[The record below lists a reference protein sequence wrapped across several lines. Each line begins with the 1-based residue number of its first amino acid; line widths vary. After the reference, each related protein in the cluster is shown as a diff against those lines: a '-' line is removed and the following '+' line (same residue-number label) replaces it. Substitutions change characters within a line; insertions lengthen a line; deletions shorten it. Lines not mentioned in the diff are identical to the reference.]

1 VFVRSL
7 CSIIVITLAGPAVAT
22 FELEDPAADIF
33 AEKRAMANP
42 GERSCFDLLVDSL
55 ERPQVYRAAVD
66 WVNDAVGA
74 DPSAIATEAALKTFC
89 IDHPKKSVAEAA
101 AVLGGSPEDQS
112 DN

>member
-1 VFVRSL
+1 M
-7 CSIIVITLAGPAVAT
+7 AT
-22 FELEDPAADIF
+22 FELKDPAAEIY
-33 AEKRAMANP
+33 AEEQAQASL

-55 ERPQVYRAAVD
+55 ERPHVYRAAVD

-74 DPSAIATEAALKTFC
+74 DSSATATEAALKTFC

-101 AVLGGSPEDQS
+101 AVLGGSPKDQS